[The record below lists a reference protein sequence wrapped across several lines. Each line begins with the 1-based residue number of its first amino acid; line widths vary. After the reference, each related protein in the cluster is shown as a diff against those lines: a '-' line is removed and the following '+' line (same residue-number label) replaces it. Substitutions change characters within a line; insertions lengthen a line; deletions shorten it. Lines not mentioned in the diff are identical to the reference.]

1 MLLNAREL
9 LVFLF
14 TTRPK
19 YALEHNQASLWGETM
34 AGAGI
39 AGGRYLLTHMA
50 QRVLR
55 KEQIYTYVQIFGYT
69 VSAQS
74 INKKPLILS
83 PQEETKE
90 EIMKE

>member
-1 MLLNAREL
+1 MLFNAREL

-19 YALEHNQASLWGETM
+19 YSLGHNQASLWGEIM

-39 AGGRYLLTHMA
+39 AGGRFLQTHRA
-50 QRVLR
+50 HRVLR
-55 KEQIYTYVQIFGYT
+55 KQQIYTYVQIFGYT
-69 VSAQS
+69 VSAQN

-83 PQEETKE
+83 PQDETKD